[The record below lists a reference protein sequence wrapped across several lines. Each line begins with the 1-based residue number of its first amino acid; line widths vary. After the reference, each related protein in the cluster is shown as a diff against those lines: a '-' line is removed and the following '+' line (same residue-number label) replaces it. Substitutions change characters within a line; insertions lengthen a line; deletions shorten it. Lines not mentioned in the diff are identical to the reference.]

1 MNPAAVAVSLFSVL
15 TPNVLDAALRIAKF
29 ASRVSTEPQS
39 FIGKLVD
46 AVSPQGAIEAAAA
59 AFRIELDVLQL
70 AADVE
75 VLKLSLTTLIA
86 TQVGDSIPDE
96 PPPAT
101 DRGEGTGDVS

>member
-1 MNPAAVAVSLFSVL
+1 MNPASVAASLFTVL
-15 TPNVLDAALRIAKF
+15 SPNVLEAALRVAKF
-29 ASRVSTEPQS
+29 AARVSEEPADL
-39 FIGKLVD
+39 IGKLVD
-46 AVSPQGAIEAAAA
+46 AVNPRGAIEAAAA
-59 AFRIELDVLQL
+59 AFRVELDVLQL

-96 PPPAT
+96 PPAET